1 MGPCL
6 TTREG
11 AQPLLRG
18 DASTRSARIFLKK
31 MCPAFAR
38 VIVFTYTGA
47 GYSSGSVHGRRV
59 FERRTDAWLLHARTG
74 TLVATRARCKACSSP
89 YARLH
94 P

>member
-47 GYSSGSVHGRRV
+47 GYRTVVALFMAGGCSSG
-59 FERRTDAWLLHARTG
+59 ARMRG
-74 TLVATRARCKACSSP
+74 CCTRAL
-89 YARLH
+89 AR
-94 P
+94 